1 MDWSDDDNDGF
12 DPSTL
17 PDPDKYRSSEE
28 SDSEDMENKIR
39 YVFTVGNIKTRNLL
53 LLINSKDVWRQISHA
68 LLIVLEA
75 LLLFIPV

>member
-39 YVFTVGNIKTRNLL
+39 YVFTVGSIKNRNLL
-53 LLINSKDVWRQISHA
+53 LLINSKDVWRQKSHA

-75 LLLFIPV
+75 LLLFL

>member
-1 MDWSDDDNDGF
+1 
-12 DPSTL
+12 
-17 PDPDKYRSSEE
+17 
-28 SDSEDMENKIR
+28 MENKIR

>member
-39 YVFTVGNIKTRNLL
+39 YVFTVGSIKNRNLL
-53 LLINSKDVWRQISHA
+53 LLINSKDVWRQTSHA

-75 LLLFIPV
+75 LLLFL

>member
-1 MDWSDDDNDGF
+1 MVWSDDDNDGF

-17 PDPDKYRSSEE
+17 PDPDKYRSCEE

-39 YVFTVGNIKTRNLL
+39 YVFTVGSIKNRNLL
-53 LLINSKDVWRQISHA
+53 LLINSKDVWRQTSHA

-75 LLLFIPV
+75 LLLFL

>member
-1 MDWSDDDNDGF
+1 MRL
-12 DPSTL
+12 TATI
-17 PDPDKYRSSEE
+17 SSAWR
-28 SDSEDMENKIR
+28 SEDMENKIR

>member
-1 MDWSDDDNDGF
+1 MSLVFFQSKDKEEAFLDWSDDDEDGF

-39 YVFTVGNIKTRNLL
+39 YVFNIGSIKHMGLF
-53 LLINSKDVWRQISHA
+53 LLIQKM
-68 LLIVLEA
+68 
-75 LLLFIPV
+75 